1 MITSRLH
8 RMRRRDPAEMNIT
21 AFMNLMVILVPFLLI
36 TAVFSRLA
44 VMQLALPAPDS
55 ESQPVENETDRLS
68 VIVRTDALQV
78 AVNGSVL
85 QSFAMTDSGFDLAA
99 VNSLIVEI
107 RDRIDPAV
115 TNATVLLEPDVEYDQ
130 MIQAMDAVRMT
141 LPDENTP
148 SMADRTPLFPDVAIG
163 DAPPR
168 ANETDG

>member
-44 VMQLALPAPDS
+44 VLELALPAPDS
-55 ESQPVENETDRLS
+55 ESVPVENETDRLS
-68 VIVRTDALQV
+68 VIVRTDTLQV

-85 QSFAMTDSGFDLAA
+85 QSFPLTEEGFDLLA
-99 VNSLIVEI
+99 VNELIVEI
-107 RDRIDPAV
+107 RERIAAEV
-115 TNATVLLEPDVEYDQ
+115 TSVTVLLEPDVDYDQ
-130 MIQAMDAVRMT
+130 MIQAMDAVRMK
-141 LPDENTP
+141 LPDETTT
-148 SMADRTPLFPDVAIG
+148 SVTERTPLFPNVAIG